1 MEKLL
6 WWLIAGT
13 KGGITR
19 AKIIR
24 TLHDRPYNAHQLAK
38 KLDLDYKTIQHHI
51 RVLIKN
57 GIITSSGEKK

>member
-24 TLHDRPYNAHQLAK
+24 TLP
-38 KLDLDYKTIQHHI
+38 I
-51 RVLIKN
+51 RRNFGYDGLRDNFLFDQYSNCK
-57 GIITSSGEKK
+57 